1 MALSWL
7 LGNSQRLGDI
17 DSRSTVGAGTL
28 DRDVDRPQM
37 VNAQRIDTILGIPRL
52 RRFGRRRLTQ
62 RQCVAWSRRDT
73 LDGDDVYDRRRS
85 IRTEIVQIEVDVVV
99 VLTDDTARQFA
110 VVQDERVAGVIRQ
123 GDAPFGCCLLVQIGI
138 RGVGYQLVPHA
149 GHKEVARRYLGILLV
164 ELVDL
169 LLEVTPLLGALR
181 LLHLHGNALCQVI
194 VEFERNGNGG
204 IAARLLEIA
213 VVFHPLAITL
223 VHRIVLLVKLVVEV
237 APGGILVFITA
248 CIHVVDH
255 YDLRAVDDF
264 LSCGNAQGAVDD
276 LTEHIRPNG
285 LEMGSRCPVATA
297 IAINDLRV
305 GLCEA
310 LAAVRP
316 RQFRTIPDG
325 TAVDA
330 RLFHHRTDA
339 GSTRILTLA
348 FALQVAHGTFPTA
361 VVVAHAIV
369 LGQPGDE
376 RSNGH
381 TLVVVET
388 ARRGVLI

>member
-1 MALSWL
+1 M
-7 LGNSQRLGDI
+7 
-17 DSRSTVGAGTL
+17 
-28 DRDVDRPQM
+28 
-37 VNAQRIDTILGIPRL
+37 
-52 RRFGRRRLTQ
+52 
-62 RQCVAWSRRDT
+62 
-73 LDGDDVYDRRRS
+73 
-85 IRTEIVQIEVDVVV
+85 VV

-123 GDAPFGCCLLVQIGI
+123 GDAPLGCCLLVQIGI

-169 LLEVTPLLGALR
+169 LLEVTPLLSALR

-213 VVFHPLAITL
+213 VVLHPLAITL

-255 YDLRAVDDF
+255 YDLRAVDDL
-264 LSCGNAQGAVDD
+264 LSCGNAQGAIDD

-316 RQFRTIPDG
+316 RQFRTVPDG

-339 GSTRILTLA
+339 GSTRILALA
-348 FALQVAHGTFPTA
+348 TALQVAHGTLPSA

-376 RSNGH
+376 RSNSH

-388 ARRGVLI
+388 ARRGVLIKPENALWILLTSFEQLRLALHLTDGVQRMTPDVATEAHRQETTILVGHLYQIGKQGPARRLFRRALVARFVEAPELLGIVPA